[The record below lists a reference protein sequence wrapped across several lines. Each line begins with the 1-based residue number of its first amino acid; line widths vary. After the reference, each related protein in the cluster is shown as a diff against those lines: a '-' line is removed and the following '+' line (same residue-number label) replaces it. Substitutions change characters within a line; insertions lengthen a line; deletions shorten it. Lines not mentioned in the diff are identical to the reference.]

1 MVSLGGAPIPGHI
14 TVGQVLQAHGV
25 LGQIRVRVLSD
36 VPERFDPGQTVH
48 IGPGV
53 FRISSSTP
61 SGHGH
66 AMLLL
71 DGVTTRDAAQSL
83 VGQPVTVPE
92 AAAPLLEEGE
102 YFHFQLLGL
111 RVLTEE
117 HEELGQITE
126 ILETGSN
133 DVYVVSGPSGEVLV
147 PALADVVREVRLNDR
162 LMIVDLPD
170 GLR

>member
-1 MVSLGGAPIPGHI
+1 MVSSGGVTVPGHI
-14 TVGQVLQAHGV
+14 VVGQVLQDHGV

-48 IGPGV
+48 IGPNA
-53 FRISSSTP
+53 FRISSSVP
-61 SGHGH
+61 SGHDH
-66 AMLLL
+66 ALLQL
-71 DGVTTRDAAQSL
+71 NGVTTRDAAQPL

-92 AAAPLLEEGE
+92 TEAPTLEEGE

-117 HEELGQITE
+117 SEEIGQITE

-133 DVYVVSGPSGEVLV
+133 DVYVVSGTGGEVLV
-147 PALADVVREVRLNDR
+147 PALVDVVREVRLDEG